1 MNFFNGLVMSSLN
14 ELNFLT
20 LNISAYGAKTLDFI
34 ILLVSFHGGPGQ
46 LKGTYTWH

>member
-1 MNFFNGLVMSSLN
+1 MPSVN

-34 ILLVSFHGGPGQ
+34 ILLVSFHVGPGHV
-46 LKGTYTWH
+46 KGTYTWH